1 MVVHA
6 CPHTTWED
14 EAGEAG
20 EAGEAR
26 EAGVQEFEV
35 ILHRIAYRV

>member
-6 CPHTTWED
+6 CPHTTWEV

-20 EAGEAR
+20 G
-26 EAGVQEFEV
+26 QEFEV
-35 ILHRIAYRV
+35 ILDRVA